1 MKLQPPTLE
10 KSAQISWAKY
20 VLRNIQ
26 TILQENDSHILI
38 DRFRE
43 TIQDFINERIPPS
56 MHEKLLQEGLHLIM
70 LEIGRGSSSSKIA
83 GIFLS
88 ILYMPH
94 MRSLEWTDNFDEEDL
109 IF

>member
-1 MKLQPPTLE
+1 MKLQPPSLE
-10 KSAQISWAKY
+10 KSAQLSWVKY

-26 TILQENDSHILI
+26 TILQEDDSHILI
-38 DRFRE
+38 EHFRE
-43 TIQDFINERIPPS
+43 ATQELIKERIPPS

-70 LEIGRGSSSSKIA
+70 LEIGGGSSSSKMA

-88 ILYMPH
+88 ILNIPH
-94 MRSLEWTDNFDEEDL
+94 MRSLEWTDHVDEEEL